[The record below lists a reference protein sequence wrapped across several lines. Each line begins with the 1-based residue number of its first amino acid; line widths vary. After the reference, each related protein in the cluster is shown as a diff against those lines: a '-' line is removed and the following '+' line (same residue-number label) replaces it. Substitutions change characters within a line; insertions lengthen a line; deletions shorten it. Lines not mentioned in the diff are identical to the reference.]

1 MDIPSVLISDTNGS
15 LASDLFKIHVDNPTI
30 SASLTDEVSKSRM
43 LTVALDNVRLDS
55 VPNIH
60 NSTYKIFLAYNGTLG
75 YSNKVFTTV
84 VKEIK
89 GTFDSSNIP
98 VLSFDPG
105 MVSRPQSMLDE
116 VVIDIKM
123 FNGSVDVLRYAQ
135 GELHN
140 GENILRKRVRAYPTQ
155 ITGMPNMVGDKV
167 IMDGYSYTAIILKY
181 SWGATVVKDT
191 FML

>member
-15 LASDLFKIHVDNPTI
+15 LASDLFKIHVDNPI
-30 SASLTDEVSKSRM
+30 SAITDEVSKSRM

-105 MVSRPQSMLDE
+105 MVSRPSREMLDE

-140 GENILRKRVRAYPTQ
+140 GEKHT
-155 ITGMPNMVGDKV
+155 T
-167 IMDGYSYTAIILKY
+167 
-181 SWGATVVKDT
+181 
-191 FML
+191 

>member
-60 NSTYKIFLAYNGTLG
+60 NSTYKIFLAYNGSWVL
-75 YSNKVFTTV
+75 NKVFTTV

-89 GTFDSSNIP
+89 GLSIRQISQCFRLILGWFL
-98 VLSFDPG
+98 VL
-105 MVSRPQSMLDE
+105 
-116 VVIDIKM
+116 VVRCWMK
-123 FNGSVDVLRYAQ
+123 L
-135 GELHN
+135 
-140 GENILRKRVRAYPTQ
+140 
-155 ITGMPNMVGDKV
+155 
-167 IMDGYSYTAIILKY
+167 
-181 SWGATVVKDT
+181 
-191 FML
+191 

>member
-1 MDIPSVLISDTNGS
+1 
-15 LASDLFKIHVDNPTI
+15 
-30 SASLTDEVSKSRM
+30 
-43 LTVALDNVRLDS
+43 
-55 VPNIH
+55 
-60 NSTYKIFLAYNGTLG
+60 
-75 YSNKVFTTV
+75 V

-105 MVSRPQSMLDE
+105 MVSRPSREMLDE

-123 FNGSVDVLRYAQ
+123 FNGSVDVLGMRRESCITEKTYYVK
-135 GELHN
+135 ES
-140 GENILRKRVRAYPTQ
+140 RAYPTQ

-167 IMDGYSYTAIILKY
+167 IMDGWYSYTAIIFRNIAE
-181 SWGATVVKDT
+181 GATVVKDT

>member
-75 YSNKVFTTV
+75 TPIKYSL

-105 MVSRPQSMLDE
+105 MVSRPS
-116 VVIDIKM
+116 
-123 FNGSVDVLRYAQ
+123 
-135 GELHN
+135 
-140 GENILRKRVRAYPTQ
+140 
-155 ITGMPNMVGDKV
+155 
-167 IMDGYSYTAIILKY
+167 
-181 SWGATVVKDT
+181 
-191 FML
+191 

>member
-105 MVSRPQSMLDE
+105 MVSRPSREMLDE

-123 FNGSVDVLRYAQ
+123 FNGSVDVPGMRR
-135 GELHN
+135 ESCIT
-140 GENILRKRVRAYPTQ
+140 EKNILRKRVPRLS
-155 ITGMPNMVGDKV
+155 
-167 IMDGYSYTAIILKY
+167 YSNYRHAKHGGRQGNYGWCIHIQQL
-181 SWGATVVKDT
+181 
-191 FML
+191 FFEI

>member
-1 MDIPSVLISDTNGS
+1 
-15 LASDLFKIHVDNPTI
+15 
-30 SASLTDEVSKSRM
+30 M

-75 YSNKVFTTV
+75 YSIKLSLQ

-105 MVSRPQSMLDE
+105 MVSRPSREMLDE

-140 GENILRKRVRAYPTQ
+140 GEKHT
-155 ITGMPNMVGDKV
+155 T
-167 IMDGYSYTAIILKY
+167 
-181 SWGATVVKDT
+181 
-191 FML
+191 

>member
-1 MDIPSVLISDTNGS
+1 
-15 LASDLFKIHVDNPTI
+15 
-30 SASLTDEVSKSRM
+30 
-43 LTVALDNVRLDS
+43 
-55 VPNIH
+55 
-60 NSTYKIFLAYNGTLG
+60 
-75 YSNKVFTTV
+75 V

-105 MVSRPQSMLDE
+105 MVSRPSREMLDE

-135 GELHN
+135 ESCIT
-140 GENILRKRVRAYPTQ
+140 EKNILRKRVPHPTQ

-167 IMDGYSYTAIILKY
+167 IMDGWYSYTALFSKY
-181 SWGATVVKDT
+181 S
-191 FML
+191 

>member
-75 YSNKVFTTV
+75 YSNSIHYSGKRNR
-84 VKEIK
+84 
-89 GTFDSSNIP
+89 TFDSSNIP

-105 MVSRPQSMLDE
+105 MVSRPSREMLDE

-123 FNGSVDVLRYAQ
+123 LTVLLMY
-135 GELHN
+135 
-140 GENILRKRVRAYPTQ
+140 
-155 ITGMPNMVGDKV
+155 
-167 IMDGYSYTAIILKY
+167 
-181 SWGATVVKDT
+181 
-191 FML
+191 

>member
-1 MDIPSVLISDTNGS
+1 
-15 LASDLFKIHVDNPTI
+15 
-30 SASLTDEVSKSRM
+30 
-43 LTVALDNVRLDS
+43 
-55 VPNIH
+55 
-60 NSTYKIFLAYNGTLG
+60 
-75 YSNKVFTTV
+75 V

-105 MVSRPQSMLDE
+105 MVSRPSREMLDE

-123 FNGSVDVLRYAQ
+123 FNGSVDVPGMRRESCITEKTYYVK
-135 GELHN
+135 ES
-140 GENILRKRVRAYPTQ
+140 RAYPTQ

-167 IMDGYSYTAIILKY
+167 IMDGGIHIHYFRNIAE
-181 SWGATVVKDT
+181 ATVVKDT

>member
-1 MDIPSVLISDTNGS
+1 
-15 LASDLFKIHVDNPTI
+15 
-30 SASLTDEVSKSRM
+30 
-43 LTVALDNVRLDS
+43 
-55 VPNIH
+55 
-60 NSTYKIFLAYNGTLG
+60 
-75 YSNKVFTTV
+75 V

-105 MVSRPQSMLDE
+105 MVSRREMLDE

-140 GENILRKRVRAYPTQ
+140 GEKHT
-155 ITGMPNMVGDKV
+155 T
-167 IMDGYSYTAIILKY
+167 
-181 SWGATVVKDT
+181 
-191 FML
+191 

>member
-60 NSTYKIFLAYNGTLG
+60 NSTYKIFLAYNGTPL
-75 YSNKVFTTV
+75 KVFTTV

-105 MVSRPQSMLDE
+105 MVSRPSRDA
-116 VVIDIKM
+116 
-123 FNGSVDVLRYAQ
+123 G
-135 GELHN
+135 
-140 GENILRKRVRAYPTQ
+140 
-155 ITGMPNMVGDKV
+155 
-167 IMDGYSYTAIILKY
+167 
-181 SWGATVVKDT
+181 
-191 FML
+191 